1 MNVTTTLRQE
11 NIEEARPTWRIM
23 GWQGISMQAPQAWNL
38 VAYSGDAKAGSL
50 RLDNGEPTSKSAVGV
65 ELRWSTPKGK
75 LTVAD
80 IEKRL
85 DQYFSN
91 ITKDA
96 KRHKLIAAT
105 KSKEIIDEA
114 RPERDAVRSFSWRTD
129 RRGFGRIWHCSEC
142 GRVVIAQVTGGAS
155 GDWPSMATDMLRSM
169 ECHATEIGWQ
179 TWSLYD
185 LLTQVPTDYAL
196 FGKPQ
201 LMNIYVQLTFRLGQS
216 LDTLSVEQWGVAN
229 VQLRGNYLDQW
240 FRQKNAAQEP
250 TLTYEASEATAHGHP
265 ALALSGRRAGLT
277 YWASQAMPQA
287 AKLQM
292 PATHFAAVLWECP
305 DSNKVHLVQ
314 CYSRKPQGDL
324 VREVVERTP
333 CHF

>member
-1 MNVTTTLRQE
+1 MSVTTSLRHE
-11 NIEEARPTWRIM
+11 NAQAARAAWRTM
-23 GWQGISMQAPQAWNL
+23 GWQGISMEAPKEWNL
-38 VAYSGDAKAGSL
+38 VAYSGDAKTGSL
-50 RLDNGEPTSKSAVGV
+50 RLDNGEPTGKSAVGV

-85 DQYFSN
+85 EQYFTN

-96 KRHKLIAAT
+96 KKRKMIAAT
-105 KSKEIIDEA
+105 KSKEISDER

-129 RRGFGRIWHCSEC
+129 RRGIGRIWHCSEC
-142 GRVVIAQVTGGAS
+142 GRVVIAQVTGGS
-155 GDWPSMATDMLRSM
+155 GGDWSSTAADVLRSM
-169 ECHATEIGWQ
+169 ECHATEVGWQ

-185 LLTQVPTDYAL
+185 LLTQVPPDYVL
-196 FGKPQ
+196 HGKPQ
-201 LMNIYVQLTFRLGQS
+201 LMNIYVQLAFKLGQS
-216 LDTLSVEQWGVAN
+216 LDMLSVEQWGVAN

-250 TLTYEASEATAHGHP
+250 TLTYEAQEAEVRGHP
-265 ALALSGRRAGLT
+265 ALALAGRRAGLT
-277 YWASQAMPQA
+277 YWAGQAVPQV

-292 PATHFAAVLWECP
+292 PATHFAALLWECP
-305 DSNKVHLVQ
+305 ESNKVHLVQ
-314 CYSRKPQGDL
+314 SYSRRPQSDL
-324 VREVVERTP
+324 VREIVERTP